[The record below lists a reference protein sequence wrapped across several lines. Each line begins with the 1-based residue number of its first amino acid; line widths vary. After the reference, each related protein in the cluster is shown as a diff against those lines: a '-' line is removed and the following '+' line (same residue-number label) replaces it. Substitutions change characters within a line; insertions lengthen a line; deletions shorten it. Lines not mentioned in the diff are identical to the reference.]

1 MNEGIAKAVLIAVN
15 VEPVKAAYHSTY
27 GGETLLNRALIA
39 LSKAGVQSVKII
51 CRDGQR
57 EKIAS
62 MIDSVRKRLSLEYE
76 ILPLPSAEILSEI
89 ILQAVKKWDGT
100 F

>member
-15 VEPVKAAYHSTY
+15 AEPAKAAYHSAY

-39 LSKAGVQSVKII
+39 LSKSGVRSGKII

-57 EKIAS
+57 
-62 MIDSVRKRLSLEYE
+62 
-76 ILPLPSAEILSEI
+76 
-89 ILQAVKKWDGT
+89 
-100 F
+100 